1 MAQGELH
8 HARIH
13 NALELAKG
21 SRRSQSKTRVREVH
35 IVEDVESF
43 NTELYSLSFPRQLEY
58 LCDGH
63 IGVEHM
69 GQTDS
74 GASPSVAG
82 ELIGKGIRGVRVRK
96 DARITVLIDLHSGF
110 RGLSKNGEGAQPII
124 GVVFQSTCYRG
135 RQPRAVA
142 YQAGNLPS
150 ANDPV

>member
-74 GASPSVAG
+74 GASPSVAAD
-82 ELIGKGIRGVRVRK
+82 LIGKTIRALRLRQHPL
-96 DARITVLIDLHSGF
+96 ITILIDLHSD
-110 RGLSKNGEGAQPII
+110 
-124 GVVFQSTCYRG
+124 
-135 RQPRAVA
+135 
-142 YQAGNLPS
+142 LP
-150 ANDPV
+150 

>member
-110 RGLSKNGEGAQPII
+110 RGLSKNPQEPPPII
-124 GVVFQSTCYRG
+124 CLLFPPPSYPHSH
-135 RQPRAVA
+135 PR
-142 YQAGNLPS
+142 P
-150 ANDPV
+150 